1 LLEVS
6 GLVAGYG
13 QITILRE
20 VGLRVGPGELVAL
33 VGVNG
38 AGKTTLMKTI
48 AGLVPPAAGRISF
61 DGADSNGRGAEHM
74 VRAGV
79 VLVPEGRMVFP
90 RMTVW
95 ENLMLGGVHPR
106 PRPRR
111 EANLRRVLDLFPRLA
126 ERREQKAGTMSG
138 GEQQMLAIGRGLMA
152 EPKLL
157 MLDEPSLG
165 LSPLMVQET
174 YAALRRLN
182 AEGLTILLAEQNV
195 KLSLAVSSRGYVI
208 ENGRIVLAG
217 ALSRSRAR
225 SRHSEGLS
233 RAPMRT
239 RCRTRS
245 YCRRR
250 CGDCGW
256 ERSTP

>member
-13 QITILRE
+13 RITIVRD
-20 VGLRVGPGELVAL
+20 VALRVEPGELVAL

-48 AGLVPPAAGRISF
+48 AGLVAPTAGRISF
-61 DGADSNGRGAEHM
+61 DGAALTGQGTERTVD
-74 VRAGV
+74 AGV
-79 VLVPEGRMVFP
+79 VLVPEGRMIFP

-106 PRPRR
+106 PRPHR
-111 EANLRRVLDLFPRLA
+111 EATLRRVLDLFPRLA
-126 ERREQKAGTMSG
+126 ERRDQKAATMSG

-152 EPKLL
+152 EPRLL

-195 KLSLAVSSRGYVI
+195 KLSLAVSTRGYVM
-208 ENGRIVLAG
+208 ENGSIVLTG
-217 ALSRSRAR
+217 ASRDLA
-225 SRHSEGLS
+225 HDP
-233 RAPMRT
+233 AT
-239 RCRTRS
+239 RKAYLGR
-245 YCRRR
+245 
-250 CGDCGW
+250 
-256 ERSTP
+256 

>member
-6 GLVAGYG
+6 DLVAGYG
-13 QITILRE
+13 RITIVRD
-20 VGLRVGPGELVAL
+20 VALRVEPGELVAL

-48 AGLVPPAAGRISF
+48 AGLVAPTAGRISF
-61 DGADSNGRGAEHM
+61 DGAALTGQGTERTVD
-74 VRAGV
+74 AGV
-79 VLVPEGRMVFP
+79 VLVPEGRMIFP

-106 PRPRR
+106 PRPHR
-111 EANLRRVLDLFPRLA
+111 EATLRRVLDLFPRLA
-126 ERREQKAGTMSG
+126 ERRDQKAATMSG

-195 KLSLAVSSRGYVI
+195 KLSLAVSTRGYVM
-208 ENGRIVLAG
+208 ENGSIVLTG
-217 ALSRSRAR
+217 ASRDLA
-225 SRHSEGLS
+225 HDP
-233 RAPMRT
+233 AT
-239 RCRTRS
+239 RKAYLGR
-245 YCRRR
+245 
-250 CGDCGW
+250 
-256 ERSTP
+256 

>member
-6 GLVAGYG
+6 GLVSGYG
-13 QITILRE
+13 RISILRDVE
-20 VGLRVGPGELVAL
+20 LRVEPGELVAL

-48 AGLVPPAAGRISF
+48 AGLVPASAGRIAF
-61 DGADSNGRGAEHM
+61 QGSNLTGRGAE
-74 VRAGV
+74 RAVDAGI

-106 PRPRR
+106 PRPHR
-111 EANLRRVLDLFPRLA
+111 EATLRHVFELFPRLA
-126 ERREQKAGTMSG
+126 ERRDQKAATMSG

-152 EPKLL
+152 QPKLL
-157 MLDEPSLG
+157 ILDEPSLG

-174 YAALRRLN
+174 YGALRRLN

-195 KLSLAVSSRGYVI
+195 KLSLALSRRGYVM
-208 ENGRIVLAG
+208 ENGRIVLTG
-217 ALSRSRAR
+217 ASGDLVNDPA
-225 SRHSEGLS
+225 
-233 RAPMRT
+233 T
-239 RCRTRS
+239 RKAYLGR
-245 YCRRR
+245 
-250 CGDCGW
+250 
-256 ERSTP
+256 

>member
-1 LLEVS
+1 MLEVS
-6 GLVAGYG
+6 NLVAGYG
-13 QITILRE
+13 RITILRD
-20 VGLRVGPGELVAL
+20 VGLRVDEGELVAL

-38 AGKTTLMKTI
+38 AGKTTLMKAI
-48 AGLVPPAAGRISF
+48 AGLVPSTSGRISF
-61 DGADSNGRGAEHM
+61 DGVELTGQGTEGT
-74 VRAGV
+74 VGAGV
-79 VLVPEGRMVFP
+79 VLVPEGRLVFP

-111 EANLRRVLDLFPRLA
+111 EATLQRVFDLFPLLA
-126 ERREQKAGTMSG
+126 ERREQKAATMSG

-157 MLDEPSLG
+157 ILDEPSLG

-195 KLSLAVSSRGYVI
+195 KLSLAISTRGYVM
-208 ENGRIVLAG
+208 ENGQIVLAG
-217 ALSRSRAR
+217 ASSALAR
-225 SRHSEGLS
+225 DP
-233 RAPMRT
+233 AT
-239 RCRTRS
+239 RKAYLGRL
-245 YCRRR
+245 
-250 CGDCGW
+250 
-256 ERSTP
+256 

>member
-13 QITILRE
+13 RVTIVRD
-20 VGLRVGPGELVAL
+20 VGLRVEQGELVAL

-48 AGLVPPAAGRISF
+48 AGLVPSTAGRISF
-61 DGADSNGRGAEHM
+61 DGKTLTGQGTERTVE
-74 VRAGV
+74 AGV

-95 ENLMLGGVHPR
+95 ENLMLGGIHPR
-106 PRPRR
+106 SRPHR
-111 EANLRRVLDLFPRLA
+111 EATLRRVLELFPRLA
-126 ERREQKAGTMSG
+126 ERRDQKAATMSG

-152 EPKLL
+152 EPRLL

-174 YAALRRLN
+174 YAALRKLN

-195 KLSLAVSSRGYVI
+195 KLSLAVSTRGYVM
-208 ENGRIVLAG
+208 ENGGIVLTG
-217 ALSRSRAR
+217 PSRDLA
-225 SRHSEGLS
+225 HDP
-233 RAPMRT
+233 AT
-239 RCRTRS
+239 RKAYLGR
-245 YCRRR
+245 
-250 CGDCGW
+250 
-256 ERSTP
+256 

>member
-1 LLEVS
+1 MLEVS

-13 QITILRE
+13 RITIVRD
-20 VGLRVGPGELVAL
+20 VGLRVEPGELVAL

-48 AGLVPPAAGRISF
+48 AGLVPSTAGRISF
-61 DGADSNGRGAEHM
+61 DGAALTGHGTERSVE
-74 VRAGV
+74 AGV

-106 PRPRR
+106 PRPHRR
-111 EANLRRVLDLFPRLA
+111 ATLRRVLDLFPRLA
-126 ERREQKAGTMSG
+126 ERRDQKAATMSG

-195 KLSLAVSSRGYVI
+195 KLSLAVSTRGYVM
-208 ENGRIVLAG
+208 ENGSIVLTG
-217 ALSRSRAR
+217 ASRDLA
-225 SRHSEGLS
+225 HDP
-233 RAPMRT
+233 AT
-239 RCRTRS
+239 RKAYLGR
-245 YCRRR
+245 
-250 CGDCGW
+250 
-256 ERSTP
+256 

>member
-6 GLVAGYG
+6 DLVSGYG
-13 QITILRE
+13 RISILRE
-20 VGLRVGPGELVAL
+20 VELRVDQGELVAL

-48 AGLVPPAAGRISF
+48 AGLVPATAGRVSF
-61 DGADSNGRGAEHM
+61 EGADLTAKGSERA
-74 VRAGV
+74 VDAGV

-106 PRPRR
+106 PRPHR
-111 EANLRRVLDLFPRLA
+111 EATLRRVFDLFPRLS
-126 ERREQKAGTMSG
+126 ERRDQKAATMSG

-152 EPKLL
+152 QPKLL
-157 MLDEPSLG
+157 ILDEPSLG

-174 YAALRRLN
+174 YGALRRLN

-195 KLSLAVSSRGYVI
+195 KLSLAVSSRGYVM
-208 ENGRIVLAG
+208 ENGRIVLTG
-217 ALSRSRAR
+217 ASGELAR
-225 SRHSEGLS
+225 DP
-233 RAPMRT
+233 AT
-239 RCRTRS
+239 RKAYLGRL
-245 YCRRR
+245 
-250 CGDCGW
+250 
-256 ERSTP
+256 